1 MLLLS
6 SNVWR
11 RSSSVFTL
19 FPFLFW
25 LLALAWLVKV
35 LSQKRVEKESQAPL
49 CNFRRQHRFLLLY
62 LFMTVFPMW
71 VDFRVDPFPSDYF
84 CFRLHFACLSVGYLL
99 FLVFIAAWI
108 SFSSVF
114 VSVVWEY
121 GSFGGLLCCLWFV
134 KEVSFS

>member
-11 RSSSVFTL
+11 RSSSVFSL

-84 CFRLHFACLSVGYLL
+84 CFSLHFACLSVGYLL
-99 FLVFIAAWI
+99 FLVLLQLGFLFLQFL
-108 SFSSVF
+108 SLLS
-114 VSVVWEY
+114 
-121 GSFGGLLCCLWFV
+121 GSMVLLGACCVAFGL
-134 KEVSFS
+134 